1 MLRVLLLSMVVGA
14 AYGRDPGNIVVTAT
28 PVTAGGAATVVV
40 YGNSTSRRLTVVH
53 CLRLFCVPHPTR
65 GTAPYARLLYPTR
78 AC

>member
-53 CLRLFCVPHPTR
+53 CCAYSVFLTQSR